1 MAAPS
6 PAHLDLAD
14 VVGGDKDPDADRDE
28 DEANDEKG
36 GQHRAGRKDGLPGW
50 QPLLLEGRVIR
61 PPVLSGAPRGTRGP
75 AVHLVL
81 RVIVHRHR
89 PPGRGPA
96 TRRWTAQGTRLPT
109 PTRDAQAPPPPPL
122 RRRKRRDTLPQTA
135 SDRKRASTGYAA
147 GRETGLGKKTEGQG
161 EGEGKE
167 DGRGEGKG
175 RRTRTICPVTTK

>member
-81 RVIVHRHR
+81 RVIDQGAWL
-89 PPGRGPA
+89 GR
-96 TRRWTAQGTRLPT
+96 W
-109 PTRDAQAPPPPPL
+109 
-122 RRRKRRDTLPQTA
+122 A
-135 SDRKRASTGYAA
+135 SLLGVSSAGAA
-147 GRETGLGKKTEGQG
+147 WRSA
-161 EGEGKE
+161 
-167 DGRGEGKG
+167 
-175 RRTRTICPVTTK
+175 V